1 MVNSLFEP
9 IKINKL
15 EIKNRLMRSATW
27 DGSADESGG
36 ITEESIRIYREL
48 GQGDIGLIVTGYA
61 FVSHPL
67 GQANPGQ
74 YGIYSA
80 PLIPGWKRLVK
91 TVHEAGTS
99 KIAMQIVHAGI
110 NSPYLV
116 QNGYTL
122 RF

>member
-1 MVNSLFEP
+1 MANQLFES

-36 ITEESIRIYREL
+36 VTEQSIRIYREL

-74 YGIYSA
+74 YGIYSDQLVA
-80 PLIPGWKRLVK
+80 RLETPGK
-91 TVHEAGTS
+91 
-99 KIAMQIVHAGI
+99 
-110 NSPYLV
+110 NSA
-116 QNGYTL
+116 
-122 RF
+122 